1 MSFREVGFKTGSRIL
16 LKNLSR
22 GGAGPDILPHFDE
35 QRRYQWKM
43 QKVSSVTCC
52 MLSFL
57 IGAMVGGGIALLTA
71 PKSGKKTREQLKRMA
86 EDAKEKAED
95 YYDEMKDKA
104 AEATEKVQDYYQ
116 EAKRTVESSVDAEKK
131 TFQKVTE

>member
-1 MSFREVGFKTGSRIL
+1 M
-16 LKNLSR
+16 
-22 GGAGPDILPHFDE
+22 
-35 QRRYQWKM
+35 
-43 QKVSSVTCC
+43 CC
-52 MLSFL
+52 VVSFL

-86 EDAKEKAED
+86 RDAKEKAED

-116 EAKRTVESSVDAEKK
+116 EAIRTVESTVEAAKK
-131 TFQKVTE
+131 TVQKVTE